1 MILPLATSKAGPRW
15 VPRRRYGFR
24 RRVGLLL
31 GLGLA
36 IWTMLQVLAV
46 HHRIAIADARPPP
59 PPPSERIF
67 IASTHWNNERILRSH
82 WNDAV
87 VDLVQ
92 TLGSD
97 KVFVSVL
104 ESGSWDDS
112 KGALRELDTRLDRLG
127 VRRNITLSD
136 RTHQDEISAAPGR
149 DGWIETPRGRTELR
163 RIPYLARL
171 RNWTLQPLEDL
182 ARQGI
187 TFDKVLFLNDVVF
200 TIDDVATLLQTN
212 NGIYGA
218 ACSLDFSKPPL
229 YYDTFALRDSLGDEH
244 VMQTWPYFRS
254 AASRNALMNME
265 PVPVRSCWNGMVA
278 MPAAPFVS
286 ATPLRFRAVPDSLAL
301 SHLEGSECCLI
312 HADNP
317 LSQAHGVYLNPHVR
331 VGYNPEAYAAV
342 HPARAWLSRQSIA
355 LALWKNRIRR
365 WTTTSY
371 FKMQVVRSR
380 VARWENAHPEQQE
393 SGDFCLIN
401 EMQVL
406 VANGWAHV

>member
-1 MILPLATSKAGPRW
+1 MISPLASSKAGPRW

-24 RRVGLLL
+24 RRVALLV
-31 GLGLA
+31 GLGLV
-36 IWTMLQVLAV
+36 IWTMLQVLSI
-46 HHRIAIADARPPP
+46 HHHIALVDARPPP
-59 PPPSERIF
+59 PLPSDRIF

-87 VDLVQ
+87 VDLVR
-92 TLGSD
+92 TLGSEN
-97 KVFVSVL
+97 VFVSVL

-136 RTHQDEISAAPGR
+136 TTHHDEISAPPGR
-149 DGWIETPRGRTELR
+149 DGWIKTPRGRTELR

-200 TIDDVATLLQTN
+200 TVDDVATLLNTN
-212 NGIYGA
+212 DGVYGA

-229 YYDTFALRDSLGDEH
+229 YYDTFALRDSQSDEH

-254 AASRNALMNME
+254 SSSRRALIRME
-265 PVPVRSCWNGMVA
+265 PIPVRSCWNGMVV
-278 MPAAPFVS
+278 MPATPFVS
-286 ATPLRFRAVPDSLAL
+286 SPPLRFRAVPDSLSL

-317 LSQAHGVYLNPHVR
+317 LSQLHGVYLNPQVR
-331 VGYNPEAYAAV
+331 VGYNSEAYAAV
-342 HPARAWLSRQSIA
+342 HPTRAWLSLQNLA
-355 LALWKNRIRR
+355 VALWENRIRR
-365 WTTTSY
+365 WTTSSF

-380 VARWENAHPEQQE
+380 VAKWEKDHPQQRE